1 MISTMGIM
9 HAMPKMKRAVRNVK
23 GGAYSMPIFDA
34 RKPEPQMA
42 TKYHA
47 RNESN
52 QRRRETAAGMRA
64 ASCRIMQTESRV

>member
-1 MISTMGIM
+1 
-9 HAMPKMKRAVRNVK
+9 
-23 GGAYSMPIFDA
+23 
-34 RKPEPQMA
+34 MA